1 MPPNKKQ
8 NTVGIMNQSIIN
20 ICNLALTRMGG
31 SQIKSLNS
39 LEEPS
44 EEARACKRLY
54 PQLLKDL
61 LRQHPFGFACAT
73 QPLAL
78 LKAHTNLTLPYEYA
92 YPAGALKVWR
102 VGMAAH
108 MHSPAMPSASFTL
121 GHGETGTVI
130 LCNLPEAFVYYSVYI
145 DDPNRFDPL
154 FVEALAWSL
163 ASELALSL
171 RNDINAASA
180 LSERAALALAE
191 ARGEDAKEQHWRA
204 PDPYFITGRA

>member
-1 MPPNKKQ
+1 
-8 NTVGIMNQSIIN
+8 MNQSIIN
-20 ICNLALTRMGG
+20 ICNLALGRMGG

-78 LKAHTNLTLPYEYA
+78 VKMHDNMVLPYEYS
-92 YPAGALKVWR
+92 YPAGALKVWQ
-102 VGMAAH
+102 VGQPDSFACHAARQ
-108 MHSPAMPSASFTL
+108 ANFRLA
-121 GHGETGTVI
+121 HGQAGTVI
-130 LCNLPEAFVYYSVYI
+130 FCNNPQAYAYCSVYI
-145 DDPNRFDPL
+145 EDPNRFDTL

-171 RNDINAASA
+171 RNQIEAASA
-180 LSERAALALAE
+180 LSERAMFALEIAK
-191 ARGEDAKEQHWRA
+191 GHDANEQYQTS
-204 PDPYFITGRA
+204 PEPYFVTGRY